1 MRGMWDIHCHILP
14 EVDDGAKDMEMAKA
28 LLQKEMEDGVQN
40 IILTPHY
47 RKRMF
52 EPEMSL
58 VYSTYEQL
66 KQETKDWGINLYL
79 GCEYHANMDMVEE
92 LNAGMHPTLGS
103 SHYVLC
109 EFSDGDRA
117 AYITERTYHLLAN
130 GYIPV
135 LAHIERYKALT
146 KDFSLIDD
154 LVERGCRM
162 QVNAGSILGE
172 DGFFARR
179 FCKKLIDYDLLH
191 FIGSDAHNLT
201 DRTPRIGECAAY
213 LEKKY
218 GADYAQQILWRN
230 PGKIMCNTSVI

>member
-1 MRGMWDIHCHILP
+1 MWDIHCHILP
-14 EVDDGAKDMEMAKA
+14 GVDDGAEDMEMAKM
-28 LLQKEMEDGVQN
+28 LIRKELDDGVQN

-47 RKRMF
+47 RRRMF
-52 EPEMSL
+52 EPEMSQI
-58 VYSTYEQL
+58 YSMYEQL
-66 KQETKDWGINLYL
+66 RQETEDWDINLYL
-79 GCEYHANMDMVEE
+79 GCEYHANMDMAED
-92 LNAGMHPTLGS
+92 LNAGKRPTLGGS
-103 SHYVLC
+103 RYVLC
-109 EFSDGDRA
+109 EFSDGDLA
-117 AYITERTYHLLAN
+117 SYITERTYQLLAN

-172 DGFFARR
+172 DGFFTRR

-201 DRTPRIGECAAY
+201 DRTPRIGECASY

-218 GADYAQQILWRN
+218 GEAYAQQILLEN
-230 PGKIMCNTSVI
+230 PGRIM

>member
-14 EVDDGAKDMEMAKA
+14 GVDDGAKDMEMAKA
-28 LLQKEMEDGVQN
+28 LLRKEMEDGVQN

-47 RKRMF
+47 RRRMF

-58 VYSTYEQL
+58 IYSTYEQL
-66 KQETKDWGINLYL
+66 KQETRDWDIHLYL
-79 GCEYHANMDMVEE
+79 GCEYHANMDMAED
-92 LNAGMHPTLGS
+92 LNAGKRPTLGGS
-103 SHYVLC
+103 RYVLC
-109 EFSDGDRA
+109 EFSNGDLA
-117 AYITERTYHLLAN
+117 SYITERTYQLLAN

-172 DGFFARR
+172 DGFFTRR

-218 GADYAQQILWRN
+218 GEEYAQQILQEN
-230 PGKIMCNTSVI
+230 PGKLIK

>member
-14 EVDDGAKDMEMAKA
+14 GVDDGAEDMEMAKM
-28 LLQKEMEDGVQN
+28 LIRKELDDGVQN

-47 RKRMF
+47 RRRMF
-52 EPEMSL
+52 EPEMSQI
-58 VYSTYEQL
+58 YSMYEQL
-66 KQETKDWGINLYL
+66 RQETEDWDINLYL
-79 GCEYHANMDMVEE
+79 GCEYHANMDMAED
-92 LNAGMHPTLGS
+92 LNAGKRPTLGGS
-103 SHYVLC
+103 RYVLC
-109 EFSDGDRA
+109 EFSDGDLA
-117 AYITERTYHLLAN
+117 SYITERTYQLLAN

-172 DGFFARR
+172 DGFFTRR
-179 FCKKLIDYDLLH
+179 FCKKMIDYDLLH

-201 DRTPRIGECAAY
+201 DRTPRIGECASY

-218 GADYAQQILWRN
+218 GEAYAQQILLEN
-230 PGKIMCNTSVI
+230 PGRIM

>member
-14 EVDDGAKDMEMAKA
+14 GVDDGAKDMEMAKA
-28 LLQKEMEDGVQN
+28 LLRKEMQDGVQN

-47 RKRMF
+47 RRQMF

-58 VYSTYEQL
+58 IYSTYEQL
-66 KQETKDWGINLYL
+66 RQETEDLELNLYI
-79 GCEYHANMDMVEE
+79 GCEYHANMDMAEN
-92 LNAGMHPTLGS
+92 LNAGKRPTLAGS
-103 SHYVLC
+103 RYVLC
-109 EFSDGDRA
+109 EFSDGDLA
-117 AYITERTYHLLAN
+117 AYITERTYQLLAN

-135 LAHIERYKALT
+135 LAHIERYRALT

-172 DGFFARR
+172 DGFFTRR

-201 DRTPRIGECAAY
+201 DRTPRMGECAAY

-218 GADYAQQILWRN
+218 GENYARQILQRN
-230 PGKIMCNTSVI
+230 PGKIMCNTPAI

>member
-14 EVDDGAKDMEMAKA
+14 GVDDGAEDMEMAKM
-28 LLQKEMEDGVQN
+28 LIRKELDDGVQN

-47 RKRMF
+47 RRRMF
-52 EPEMSL
+52 EPEMSQI
-58 VYSTYEQL
+58 YSMYEQL
-66 KQETKDWGINLYL
+66 RQETEDWDINLYL
-79 GCEYHANMDMVEE
+79 GCEYHANMDMAED
-92 LNAGMHPTLGS
+92 LNAGKRPTLGGS
-103 SHYVLC
+103 RYVLC
-109 EFSDGDRA
+109 EFSDGDLA
-117 AYITERTYHLLAN
+117 SYITERTYQLLAN

-172 DGFFARR
+172 DGFFTRR

-201 DRTPRIGECAAY
+201 DRTPRIGECASY

-218 GADYAQQILWRN
+218 GEAYAQQILLEN
-230 PGKIMCNTSVI
+230 PGRIM

>member
-14 EVDDGAKDMEMAKA
+14 GVDDGAEDMEMAKM
-28 LLQKEMEDGVQN
+28 LIRKELDDGVQN
-40 IILTPHY
+40 IILTPHD
-47 RKRMF
+47 RRRMF
-52 EPEMSL
+52 EPEMSQI
-58 VYSTYEQL
+58 YSMYEQL
-66 KQETKDWGINLYL
+66 RQETEDWDINLYL
-79 GCEYHANMDMVEE
+79 GCEYHANMDMAED
-92 LNAGMHPTLGS
+92 LNAGKRPTLGGS
-103 SHYVLC
+103 RYVLC
-109 EFSDGDRA
+109 EFSDGDLA
-117 AYITERTYHLLAN
+117 SYITERTYQLLAN

-172 DGFFARR
+172 DGFFTRR

-201 DRTPRIGECAAY
+201 DRTPRIGECASY

-218 GADYAQQILWRN
+218 GEAYAQQILLEN
-230 PGKIMCNTSVI
+230 PGRIM

>member
-1 MRGMWDIHCHILP
+1 M
-14 EVDDGAKDMEMAKA
+14 
-28 LLQKEMEDGVQN
+28 
-40 IILTPHY
+40 
-47 RKRMF
+47 
-52 EPEMSL
+52 
-58 VYSTYEQL
+58 
-66 KQETKDWGINLYL
+66 TKDWGINLYL

-154 LVERGCRM
+154 LVGAGLPYAGKRRKYSGGRWIFCR
-162 QVNAGSILGE
+162 S
-172 DGFFARR
+172 
-179 FCKKLIDYDLLH
+179 LL
-191 FIGSDAHNLT
+191 
-201 DRTPRIGECAAY
+201 
-213 LEKKY
+213 
-218 GADYAQQILWRN
+218 
-230 PGKIMCNTSVI
+230 